1 MGNRLVLAVL
11 YLVLTGCSSSLVMKT
26 DKDFNGDIQIGYG
39 PSTVIS
45 GKAVGGMTLCR
56 IGQEMPAE
64 LIEACR
70 QSLIEGQ

>member
-1 MGNRLVLAVL
+1 MGNKLPIILLCLAVS
-11 YLVLTGCSSSLVMKT
+11 GCSSSLVLKT

-56 IGQEMPAE
+56 IGQEMPVE